1 MTSPQTPVA
10 TAVDMVFPVSGSTLP
25 RDHAQALLDALC
37 RQWPWLTS
45 ETQAGVHAI
54 KLVPG
59 TQSHALLSHRT
70 KLLLRVPTHR
80 APEMLA
86 TSGINLVVAGLPV
99 KLGPPHVRELL
110 PYATLY
116 AYKLAA
122 ANTNEVAFMAEV
134 TRELA
139 ELGIGGERV
148 CGMRQQLTHVGG
160 VLNTFS
166 LMLHALAPEQSL
178 RVQYQGIG
186 PHRLL
191 GCGIFIPHKSAD
203 AV

>member
-1 MTSPQTPVA
+1 MTSPVTS
-10 TAVDMVFPVSGSTLP
+10 AVDMVFPLRGSTLP
-25 RDHAQALLDALC
+25 RDHAQALQDALC
-37 RQWPWLTS
+37 HQWPWLNS
-45 ETQAGVHAI
+45 ETQAGIHPV

-59 TQSHALLSHRT
+59 TQAQAMLSHRSR
-70 KLLLRVPTHR
+70 LLLRVPTHR
-80 APEMLA
+80 TPELLA
-86 TSGINLVVAGLPV
+86 TAGIELVVAGQSV
-99 KLGPPHVRELL
+99 TLGTPHVRELL

-122 ANTNEVAFMAEV
+122 ADTDEVAFMAEL

-148 CGMRQQLTHVGG
+148 CGMRHQLTHAGG

-166 LMLHALAPEQSL
+166 MMLHSLAPEQSL
-178 RVQYQGIG
+178 RVQYKGIG